1 MTRHRAVMLIAALP
15 LLLGALWVIPRSRLL
30 FTTVDNT
37 SRWSESNAPPRREV
51 VWQSATLVP
60 VADEQ
65 QTPATDPNTSSVI
78 DVSLIRPQLADNGNT
93 LYLTVRRQNQDL
105 DIMQSQRGP
114 DGWSTP
120 QAVDVLNSRADDV
133 GPLLSADGNTL
144 YLYSNRAGG
153 FGGMDLY
160 VSQREKDQ
168 WTEPVNLGSAIN
180 SPAHEYDPA
189 ISPDGGQIFFASNR
203 SERRTRQSQAD
214 ASTSTSNMWTTTL
227 RNDPGQQTFDLYVA
241 TWNWSVKQWADPE
254 PLRELNTSEFN
265 EGAPVV
271 SPDGAFLFFA
281 SDRPVR
287 EGESQNLDLYRI
299 RLEELAS
306 PPENLGAGIN
316 TAVDETEPCLSS
328 GGFEL
333 MFSRA
338 DVATPDRF
346 ALHQSIAME
355 VYRDRQWDVSNW
367 QSLVGFL
374 SRVIGFLAKYLWLIL
389 MAGALVAAM
398 LWLIRQ
404 VRMGRLAIPGFLLAA
419 LLLHFFLV
427 TSSFFVYFQQTLT
440 QKFKALFVEEQI
452 VATEFFQET
461 TTQTTSDQPSFD
473 SVAELEMPD
482 PIEPTEMAKQSLAT
496 PTTMPIELAQPV
508 QLATQP
514 LHLNH
519 LPADPVIATVT
530 VPDPTPQPPVKEL
543 LSRAAVERVVMP
555 ESVQMQTTQAVPMPK
570 LESVAVTNPLVQRQ
584 PALDV
589 NQQVETLSVD
599 APEPTTKPLP
609 AEAMQPAQQ
618 TPVAVQSTP
627 LEVELSRATVSSPE
641 QNAVDADAV
650 SLDQNIAAQ
659 QAAPLASLAA
669 ENVELKRSPLVLP
682 AALPKEQPQQLAQQ
696 NNLAPMLP
704 TAQSIA
710 KLATNDTSTVPDSAS
725 TETPLLRSR
734 VNQHHIDAETPIATQ
749 KIEMVQA
756 AQGES
761 LSDPTSSVDAAK
773 QAAQETPVTIATLA
787 VSSDTM
793 PSKPS
798 PVVEPPTALA
808 RLTGQRGTP
817 SPHDPLG
824 GRTLARRTH
833 RAAREYADV
842 QANMQSLLM
851 RRKLDEATKT
861 AVVKQFGGNDET
873 LAAIRRGLNWI
884 QQHQALDGHWGLHN
898 FHEQCQGHDRCSG
911 HGSSRSD
918 TAGTGLALLPML
930 GDGNTHLQGTYQ
942 DNIARGIA
950 WLVKNQK
957 PDGDLFT
964 GGEGNSHMYSHAIA
978 TIALCECYGMT
989 GDASLK
995 APSQKAIDFIVAAQ
1009 DPRSGGWRYQPRKDA
1024 DTSVVGW
1031 QVMALK
1037 SGQMAELNV
1046 PEKTLKET
1054 QRWLASVAGKKD
1066 RLGQFAY
1073 QHGRYNPAMTA
1084 EAILCLEYLGED
1096 RDAESINR
1104 GTRHLL
1110 ENLPQAGRETSY
1122 YWYYATQALFHLQ
1135 GDAWQ
1140 RWNGAI
1146 HPLLLQTQTKEGPIA
1161 GTWDPKDQWENSGG
1175 RIYATSLRV
1184 LMLEVYYRHLPI
1196 YQVLD

>member
-1 MTRHRAVMLIAALP
+1 MLIAALA
-15 LLLGALWVIPRSRLL
+15 LLLSALWFVPRSRLL

-37 SRWSESNAPPRREV
+37 SRWSEFNAPPRREV

-65 QTPATDPNTSSVI
+65 QSPAANLITASVN
-78 DVSLIRPQLADNGNT
+78 DVSLIRPQPADNGQT
-93 LYLTVRRQNQDL
+93 LYLTVRRQDQDL
-105 DIMQSQRGP
+105 DIMQSHRGP
-114 DGWSTP
+114 DGWSIP

-133 GPLLSADGNTL
+133 GPVLSADGDTL

-160 VSQREKDQ
+160 VSKREKDQ

-189 ISPDGGQIFFASNR
+189 ISPDGGQLFFASNR
-203 SERRTRQSQAD
+203 SERRMRQSQAD
-214 ASTSTSNMWTTTL
+214 AATAHLSKWTTTL
-227 RNDPGQQTFDLYVA
+227 RNNPGKLTFDLYVA
-241 TWNWSVKQWADPE
+241 NWNWSVKQWASPE
-254 PLRELNTSEFN
+254 PLSTLNTSEFN

-281 SDRPVR
+281 SDRPFR
-287 EGESQNLDLYRI
+287 EGESPNLDLYRV
-299 RLEELAS
+299 RLEDLGS
-306 PPENLGAGIN
+306 PPENLGTGIN

-338 DVATPDRF
+338 DAAAPERF

-355 VYRDRQWDVSNW
+355 VYRDRQWDASHW
-367 QSLVGFL
+367 QSLVGF
-374 SRVIGFLAKYLWLIL
+374 SGRVIEFLGKYLWLIL
-389 MAGALVAAM
+389 MAWALVAAM

-404 VRMGRLAIPGFLLAA
+404 VRMGRLAIPGFLVAA
-419 LLLHFFLV
+419 LLLHFLLV
-427 TSSFFVYFQQTLT
+427 TSSFFVYFQQTLA

-452 VATEFFQET
+452 IATEFFQET
-461 TTQTTSDQPSFD
+461 TSQTTSDQPSFD

-482 PIEPTEMAKQSLAT
+482 PIEPTEMAKQSLAA
-496 PTTMPIELAQPV
+496 PTTTPIELAQPV
-508 QLATQP
+508 QIAAQP
-514 LHLNH
+514 MHVND
-519 LPADPVIATVT
+519 LPADPVIATVA
-530 VPDPTPQPPVKEL
+530 VADPTPQPPVKEL
-543 LSRAAVERVVMP
+543 LSRAAVERVIMP

-570 LESVAVTNPLVQRQ
+570 LETVAIANPLVQRQ
-584 PALDV
+584 PASEV
-589 NQQVETLSVD
+589 NQQVETLSV
-599 APEPTTKPLP
+599 ETLKPTRTQLL

-627 LEVELSRATVSSPE
+627 LEVELNRATVNSPE
-641 QNAVDADAV
+641 QNAVDAETV

-659 QAAPLASLAA
+659 QSAPLANLAT
-669 ENVELKRSPLVLP
+669 EIVELERSPLVLP
-682 AALPKEQPQQLAQQ
+682 AAVPQEQPQQLTQQ
-696 NNLAPMLP
+696 NDRAPMLA
-704 TAQSIA
+704 TAQAIA
-710 KLATNDTSTVPDSAS
+710 KLATSDTSTVPDSAP
-725 TETPLLRSR
+725 TQTPLLRSR
-734 VNQHHIDAETPIATQ
+734 VNQHHTDAETPIATQ

-761 LSDPTSSVDAAK
+761 LSDPTSSVDAVK
-773 QAAQETPVTIATLA
+773 QSAQETPVFIATLA
-787 VSSDTM
+787 VPSDTV
-793 PSKPS
+793 PSRVS
-798 PVVEPPTALA
+798 PVVEPSTTLA
-808 RLTGQRGTP
+808 RLTGQRGAP

-824 GRTLARRTH
+824 GSTLARRTH

-851 RRKLDEATKT
+851 RRKLDEATKA

-884 QQHQALDGHWGLHN
+884 EQHQTLDGHWGLHN

-911 HGSSRSD
+911 HGNSRSD

-942 DNIARGIA
+942 ENVARGIT

-964 GGEGNSHMYSHAIA
+964 GGEGNSRMYSHAIA

-989 GDASLK
+989 GDTSLK
-995 APSQKAIDFIVAAQ
+995 VPSQKAIDFIVAAQ
-1009 DPRSGGWRYQPRKDA
+1009 DPRSGGWRYQPRRDA

-1046 PEKTLKET
+1046 PEKTLKDS
-1054 QRWLASVAGKKD
+1054 QRWLASVAGEKD

-1073 QHGRYNPAMTA
+1073 QHGRFNPAMTA
-1084 EAILCLEYLGED
+1084 EAILCLEYLGEE
-1096 RDAESINR
+1096 RDSESINR
-1104 GTRHLL
+1104 GTLHLL
-1110 ENLPQAGRETSY
+1110 DNLPQAGRETSY

-1161 GTWDPKDQWENSGG
+1161 GTWDPKDQWEHSGG